1 MSEVG
6 KKEIFT
12 IALGSVI
19 GWGAF
24 MLPGNVFLPNY
35 GVINTLVGFVI
46 AIGMLVFIE
55 KSYTKVMAKIPK
67 AGGEYSFATELLGK
81 KSGFITGWGLLLAY
95 ISIIPL
101 NATAV
106 PMVLDAVFPIY
117 SKGTLLYTVSDYP
130 VYLNDILISLGI
142 IGLFTYLNIK
152 GIKGAL
158 KAQNILVFSLLGSLL
173 LILFLTF
180 FNVGSAEVDNFNSN
194 LGELNFSSIIR
205 IIAFAPWAFI
215 GFDAVA
221 QLAGDHKVSSKTVS
235 RMTMLAIIFGAVIY
249 NVLNI
254 ITALG
259 ISQDQLTESSWAT
272 GHSVKALVG
281 NGMFYFLAIAMFGAV
296 VSGLNGFFISS
307 SRLITSMSS
316 DFNIGGVTPTI
327 TEAGTVY
334 IPKWVMYFI
343 GLCAM
348 VVPFFGR
355 TALLWFVDLSSVG
368 ASVAYFMTC
377 LCAYK
382 IARTSSDFIISSIGM
397 FVSLA
402 FLVFLL
408 TPIFDSNISLP
419 SYYSLIFWIILG
431 AFVYFYIRNRKD
443 PILTA
448 N

>member
-1 MSEVG
+1 MSYLG

-24 MLPGNVFLPNY
+24 ILPGNVFLPNY
-35 GVINTLVGFVI
+35 GVINTLIGFTI
-46 AIGMLVFIE
+46 AIFMLVFIE
-55 KSYTKVMAKIPK
+55 KSYSKVMTRVPES
-67 AGGEYSFATELLGK
+67 GGEYSFATTLLGK

-95 ISIIPL
+95 LSIIPL

-106 PMVLDAVFPIY
+106 PMVLDAVFPFYTQGQYLY
-117 SKGTLLYTVSDYP
+117 SVSGYP
-130 VYLNDILISLGI
+130 VYLNDILVSSGI
-142 IGLFTYLNIK
+142 IVLFTFINIK

-158 KAQNILVFSLLGSLL
+158 KTQNMLVFALIGSLL
-173 LILFLTF
+173 LIVLISLL
-180 FNVGSAEVDNFNSN
+180 NMQSAQIDNLNSN
-194 LGELNFSSIIR
+194 WGEINMSSIVR

-221 QLAGDHKVSSKTVS
+221 QLSGDHNLSSKSVS
-235 RMTMLAIIFGAVIY
+235 RITLIAIIIGAVIY

-254 ITALG
+254 VTALG
-259 ISQDQLTESSWAT
+259 TPSESLTESAWAT
-272 GHSVKALVG
+272 GAAVKILVG
-281 NGMFYFLAIAMFGAV
+281 KGIFYFLAVAMFGAV

-307 SRLITSMSS
+307 SRLIDTMSE
-316 DFNIGGVTPTI
+316 DYNVGKREGALKTGNGTI
-327 TEAGTVY
+327 
-334 IPKWVMYFI
+334 PRWVIYFI
-343 GLCAM
+343 GACALI
-348 VVPFFGR
+348 VPFFGR

-382 IARTSSDFIISSIGM
+382 IAENGKDKTISSLGM
-397 FVSLA
+397 LVSLA

-419 SYYSLIFWIILG
+419 SYFSLAFWIALG
-431 AFVYFYIRNRKD
+431 AVVFFYIRNRKQL
-443 PILTA
+443 I
-448 N
+448 